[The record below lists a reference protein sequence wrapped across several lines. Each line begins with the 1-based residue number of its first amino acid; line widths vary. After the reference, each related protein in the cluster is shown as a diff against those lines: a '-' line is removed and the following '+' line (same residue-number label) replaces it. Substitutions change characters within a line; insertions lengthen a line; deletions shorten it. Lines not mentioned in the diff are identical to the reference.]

1 MEENHCTIHPLNFL
15 PLRQR
20 TSIGLAIL
28 DLEEQNKCLLSK
40 WLFNLINR
48 DGAWQQLLRNKYL
61 SNKSI
66 TQVSKRPGDSRFWSR
81 LMNLKDQFLS
91 FGDFRLQSGN
101 QIRSWEDIWLGPNTL
116 RENNIPIFIILFAG
130 KMIQ

>member
-1 MEENHCTIHPLNFL
+1 MEENHCTIHPLNFW

-61 SNKSI
+61 NNKSI
-66 TQVSKRPGDSRFWSR
+66 TQVSKRLGNSQFWSG
-81 LMNLKDQFLS
+81 LINVKDQFLS
-91 FGDFRLQSGN
+91 FGNFRLQSGN
-101 QIRSWEDIWLGPNTL
+101 QIRFWKDIWLDPNTL
-116 RENNIPIFIILFAG
+116 RE
-130 KMIQ
+130 